1 MRVEPKNSVNAASDD
16 SHNHAVWKRL
26 VPRMSFD
33 LVLESILVSIV
44 TSYFIY
50 LLLAVRDLR
59 PEAARLPTL
68 TALGGLVLVAA
79 FIAQKIW
86 DARHPKQNTDVQI
99 LDTGFDEE
107 GLSGRLVLIRTL
119 RLAGWFGGMFAAI
132 WFVGYH
138 VTVPV
143 FVFFYLRVFGKTK
156 WWTAATAGAGF
167 FLLIYVLFDL
177 VLHTEWPQPALLRWL
192 S

>member
-1 MRVEPKNSVNAASDD
+1 MPIEPTSGVHGASDD
-16 SHNHAVWKRL
+16 RPKVWKSL
-26 VPRMSFD
+26 VPRMSLD
-33 LVLESILVSIV
+33 VVLESILVTIV

-59 PEAARLPTL
+59 AEAARLPKV
-68 TALGGLVLVAA
+68 TAIGGLVLVAV

-86 DARHPKQNTDVQI
+86 DATHPKQNANVQI

-119 RLAGWFGGMFAAI
+119 RLGVWFAGMFAAI
-132 WFVGYH
+132 WLIGYH

-143 FVFFYLRVFGKTK
+143 FVFFYLWVFGETK
-156 WWTAATAGAGF
+156 WWLAATAGAVYF
-167 FLLIYVLFDL
+167 FLIYVMFDL
-177 VLHTEWPQPALLRWL
+177 ILHTEWPEPALLRWL